1 MIMNNAVIVLFRDG
15 ETELVKNIVDSSW
28 MRNSFGE
35 LTNLQLVSMTKHSK
49 ITYDFYGVDT
59 TRFFPDSSV
68 LVFDDEG
75 KCIGYKETKVKYFEN
90 ENE

>member
-1 MIMNNAVIVLFRDG
+1 MNNAVVVFFRDG

-35 LTNLQLVSMTKHSK
+35 LTNLQLVSMTKHGK
-49 ITYDFYGVDT
+49 VTYDFYGVDT
-59 TRFFPDSSV
+59 TRFFLDASV
-68 LVFDDEG
+68 LVFDDEEN
-75 KCIGYKETKVKYFEN
+75 CIGYKITEVKYFES